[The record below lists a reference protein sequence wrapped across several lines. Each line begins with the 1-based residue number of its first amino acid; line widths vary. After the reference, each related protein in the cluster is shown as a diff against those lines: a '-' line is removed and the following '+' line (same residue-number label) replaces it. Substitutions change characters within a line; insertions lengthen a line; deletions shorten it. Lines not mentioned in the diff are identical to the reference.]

1 MSTIITIDG
10 ADKIKDSRSDIN
22 ANFAALNTDLI
33 AAEADIVALEAFSSR
48 IPTAGEKAALAG
60 TGGTPSDT
68 NRYVLQN
75 STLLGASSLT
85 AGETLNGATTPV
97 PVWQNKTD
105 NELYACDAND
115 NTRYAFIGFAT
126 SNSTNGNLINFQG
139 SGIVSGFT
147 GLQEGEKYYV
157 QDAVGTIGT
166 AIGTQEILVG
176 VAISETQLLIQKG
189 NRYAG
194 GTASFADIG
203 NDGST
208 SDTIVTC
215 GFRPSIIDVLVYTD
229 DSDLSDGI
237 GPTARLVWVNGV
249 SSLGNPG
256 VIHTPSVINVTDA
269 GFTVR
274 VTQVGSNTAPRT
286 SWVTYSAI
294 GEL

>member
-1 MSTIITIDG
+1 MSTIITING
-10 ADKIKDSRSDIN
+10 SDKIKDSRSVIN
-22 ANFAALNTDLI
+22 TNFANLNADLV
-33 AAEADIVALEAFSSR
+33 AAEADIIALEASASR
-48 IPTAGEKAALAG
+48 IPSTGEKAALAG

-75 STLLGASSLT
+75 SPLVGATTLT

-115 NTRYAFIGFAT
+115 NARYAFIGFVT
-126 SNSTNGNLINFQG
+126 SNSTNGNPINFQG
-139 SGIVSGFT
+139 SGVVSGFT
-147 GLQEGEKYYV
+147 GLAEGEKYYV
-157 QDAVGTIGT
+157 QDTVGTIGLT
-166 AIGTQEILVG
+166 PGTVEILVG

-194 GTASFADIG
+194 GTTSFGDIG

-208 SDTIVTC
+208 SDTVVTC
-215 GFRPSIIDVLVYTD
+215 GFRPSLIDVLVYTD
-229 DSDLSDGI
+229 DSDASDGT

-256 VIHTPSVINVTDA
+256 VTHTPSIINVTDS

-274 VTQVGSNTAPRT
+274 VTQVGANTAART